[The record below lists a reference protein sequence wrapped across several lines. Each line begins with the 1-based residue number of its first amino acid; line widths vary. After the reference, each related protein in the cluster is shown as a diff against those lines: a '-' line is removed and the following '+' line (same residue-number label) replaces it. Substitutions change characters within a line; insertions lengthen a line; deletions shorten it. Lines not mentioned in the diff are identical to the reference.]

1 MKHLAEHFFFSGDL
15 DIAVAL
21 CTRAIK
27 NCDHYKS
34 TLLKSD
40 LNFILGKIHH
50 KQEKY
55 QEALDFYFKSVKLN
69 QKNYAAYF
77 CLAKIHYL
85 NGHFPAAEES
95 LNKFMTIPKFR
106 YCYEAL
112 RLLAKVKQQTGDK
125 YEAMIHFKRCIEL
138 NPQDYKASFEIAQM
152 FDQVD
157 QPLALHFYEQGL
169 KSMSLEI
176 EKRHKLSAEN
186 LSEEEFYKNPNN
198 LVPPEILNNIGV
210 LRLEQSQSL
219 KFINESESKKKSEE
233 SLKAF
238 KNALYNIE
246 LLQKI
251 HGESSKLQSLKI
263 STIFN
268 MAYWYESD
276 HKYDQAS

>member
-1 MKHLAEHFFFSGDL
+1 
-15 DIAVAL
+15 
-21 CTRAIK
+21 
-27 NCDHYKS
+27 
-34 TLLKSD
+34 
-40 LNFILGKIHH
+40 
-50 KQEKY
+50 
-55 QEALDFYFKSVKLN
+55 
-69 QKNYAAYF
+69 
-77 CLAKIHYL
+77 
-85 NGHFPAAEES
+85 
-95 LNKFMTIPKFR
+95 
-106 YCYEAL
+106 
-112 RLLAKVKQQTGDK
+112 
-125 YEAMIHFKRCIEL
+125 MIHFKRCIEL